1 MLRNAWENIYVNIR
15 THSAKKIRA
24 NQKRLKVHQED
35 YIFLGC
41 NSLHVTFGNLKQEF
55 IPSVNVYLCCSYA
68 AQINFMTVCCMCME
82 PGFHFAI
89 CVTLS
94 VSVQNASDVCH
105 YLTNQVI

>member
-1 MLRNAWENIYVNIR
+1 MFRNVWENMYVNIR

-24 NQKRLKVHQED
+24 NKKRLKIRQED

-41 NSLHVTFGNLKQEF
+41 NRLHVIFGSLKQEF
-55 IPSVNVYLCCSYA
+55 IPSVNMYLCSCV
-68 AQINFMTVCCMCME
+68 AQINLMTVCCMFME
-82 PGFHFAI
+82 PGLHSFIRA
-89 CVTLS
+89 TLS